1 MESLFERVPRR
12 RDDRWSSADVKERWD
27 EEEEEEVEEEEGDA
41 CWGCGAE
48 SCLFKRARNGRLLCR
63 PG

>member
-12 RDDRWSSADVKERWD
+12 RGNRWSSANVEERWD
-27 EEEEEEVEEEEGDA
+27 DDEEVEEVEGDA
-41 CWGCGAE
+41 CWGCGAV
-48 SCLFKRARNGRLLCR
+48 SCVFKRARNGRLLCR

>member
-1 MESLFERVPRR
+1 MGF
-12 RDDRWSSADVKERWD
+12 SADVKERWD
-27 EEEEEEVEEEEGDA
+27 EEEEVEEVEEEEGDA